1 MERLDRLINL
11 FQDEKREVKKLV
23 VMGKIATNSF
33 EVFENDDEL
42 ANTSKDALK
51 TEGISGRIF
60 DRMDST
66 QENIDAFFP
75 NFIATYYSFSMSFF
89 FWSLRSDRSP
99 SCSCSDGYIITLL
112 CSFLFYSVSIY
123 FLELN
128 YLCAHP
134 S

>member
-1 MERLDRLINL
+1 MYPNFLYPRNSVIFSTTQTSERHESFTEMERLDRLINL
-11 FQDEKREVKKLV
+11 SQDEKREVKKLV
-23 VMGKIATNSF
+23 LMGKIATNSF

-75 NFIATYYSFSMSFF
+75 NFYSHLLLIFDVFF
-89 FWSLRSDRSP
+89 
-99 SCSCSDGYIITLL
+99 LL
-112 CSFLFYSVSIY
+112 VFAIGSQSQLQ
-123 FLELN
+123 LQ
-128 YLCAHP
+128 
-134 S
+134 